1 MTSKKKKTANKEVRS
16 IEDVPID
23 AIVPYAMNAKMHSQ
37 QQIAAVAGSIKE
49 FGFCNPVLLD
59 KEGTIIAGH
68 CRVLAAQVLG
78 RETVPCIRLL
88 HLTDDQRR
96 AYIIADNRLSEVG
109 ASWDYDMLR
118 LEMESIDF
126 SKFDGLKAEDFS
138 FPVMGSEKTG
148 GTPEKDEEL
157 PDPGITGEDDR
168 TGSIVLL
175 YDNDSERQL
184 WADRIGID
192 GDKVVYTFD
201 DIKGEAGE

>member
-1 MTSKKKKTANKEVRS
+1 MSKRKVKEPERQ
-16 IEDVPID
+16 IEEVAVADI
-23 AIVPYAMNAKMHSQ
+23 APYARNAKMHSQ

-78 RETVPCIRLL
+78 RETVPCIRLT

-138 FPVMGSEKTG
+138 FPSMKQEETG
-148 GTPEKDEEL
+148 GKAEKDEEL
-157 PDPGITGEDDR
+157 GDADITGEDDR
-168 TGSIVLL
+168 TGSIVLI
-175 YDNDSERQL
+175 YENESERQL

-192 GDKVVYTFD
+192 GQKVVYTIE
-201 DIKGEAGE
+201 DINREPGQ